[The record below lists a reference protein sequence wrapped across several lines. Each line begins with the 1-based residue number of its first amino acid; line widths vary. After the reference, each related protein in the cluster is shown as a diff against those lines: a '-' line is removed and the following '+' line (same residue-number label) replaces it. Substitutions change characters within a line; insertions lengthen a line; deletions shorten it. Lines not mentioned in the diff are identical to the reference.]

1 MEVVDLKV
9 CLHCKS
15 CENSIRKTLCKIK
28 GVKCVET
35 NRALNKITVLGYVD
49 RKIVIKEVRKTGR
62 KAEVLASSSCHR
74 PSTPR
79 RRSGRAATAFKC
91 IMPSCFVLKV
101 SS

>member
-15 CENSIRKTLCKIK
+15 CENAVRKTLCKIK

-35 NRALNKITVLGYVD
+35 NRALNKITVLGYMD
-49 RKIVIKEVRKTGR
+49 RKMIIKEVRKTGR
-62 KAEVLASSSCHR
+62 KAKVLPSSSLR

-79 RRSGRAATAFKC
+79 RRSRRATSAFKC
-91 IMPSCFVLKV
+91 ILPSCFR
-101 SS
+101 

>member
-15 CENSIRKTLCKIK
+15 CENSVRKTLCKIK

-35 NRALNKITVLGYVD
+35 NRALNKITVLGYMD

-62 KAEVLASSSCHR
+62 KAEVLSSSSYRH

-79 RRSGRAATAFKC
+79 LKSRRATTAFKC
-91 IMPSCFVLKV
+91 IMPSCFL
-101 SS
+101 